1 MGLFS
6 EDVIKEVQSRVDIVD
21 LVSDYVK
28 LKKSGENYVALCPFH
43 SEKTPSFTVSP
54 KKQLFYCFG
63 CGTGGNVFTFVM
75 KKENLNFPEAV
86 RFLAEKYGLEIREY
100 DDGISG
106 SFRLKREIY
115 NINKIAADFYH
126 DVLLTKYEGEKA
138 KDYLKSRGINI
149 QTIEEFTLGY
159 APSNWDS
166 LYNFLVKKGITPEL
180 IVQAGLIIPGRV
192 KGSYFDR
199 FRDRIIFPIK
209 DIYGHIVGFGGRVI
223 GEGEP
228 KYLNSP
234 DTPVFSKGSILYGL
248 DKIKKE
254 EGNKIL
260 LVEGYMDVISLFQS
274 GFKKTAASLGTSL
287 TETQAKLLKKYTD
300 EVIISYDMDLAG
312 RNATLRGLEILK
324 KEGFN
329 IRILTL
335 PEGKDPDEFI
345 QKYGREEFERE
356 LHNSK
361 SIIEYLIKLE
371 AEKLDLNNSTDRLK
385 FIKKAVQLLSEVEDE
400 VERNFYID
408 KLYKDYEIPKNIL
421 MKALSGK
428 NTENIPEIGLK
439 YKNSQ
444 FRNNNKE
451 LLRKHSPVKSLNDG
465 IYMAEREFLKILL
478 NDPETCKK
486 EAIKLLPIYFL
497 YKNHREIFNVIMDLV
512 KNGEVLSQE
521 KIFLALSDKQEIASD
536 MAKLLM
542 ESESVKKEENVE
554 KLVLKIKKNYLR
566 FAMKQLKERIKKAET
581 IGEYNTVLNLLNYY
595 QKLRKEMESLNEKFT
610 EKGGM

>member
-254 EGNKIL
+254 EGNGIL

-274 GFKKTAASLGTSL
+274 GFKKAAASLGTSL

-400 VERNFYID
+400 VQRNFYID

>member
-6 EDVIKEVQSRVDIVD
+6 EDIIREIQSRVDIVD
-21 LVSDYVK
+21 LIADYVK

-63 CGTGGNVFTFVM
+63 CGTGGNVFTFIM

-100 DDGISG
+100 DDAISD

-115 NINKIAADFYH
+115 NINKIAADFYT
-126 DVLLTKYEGEKA
+126 DVLHNKYEGEKA
-138 KDYLKSRGINI
+138 KDYLKSRGIVI
-149 QTIEEFTLGY
+149 QTIEEFSLGY

-166 LYNFLVKKGITPEL
+166 LYNFLVKKGIPPEL
-180 IVQAGLIIPGRV
+180 IFQAGLIIAGRV

-254 EGNKIL
+254 EGNGIL

-274 GFKKTAASLGTSL
+274 GFKRAVASLGTSL

-300 EVIISYDMDLAG
+300 EVIIAYDMDLAG
-312 RNATLRGLEILK
+312 RNATMRGLEILK
-324 KEGFN
+324 KEGLN

-345 QKYGREEFERE
+345 QRYGRDEFQKE

-361 SIIEYLIKLE
+361 SIIDYLIKME
-371 AEKLDLNNSTDRLK
+371 AEKLDLNNSTNRLK
-385 FIKKAVQLLSEVEDE
+385 FIKKAVQILSEIVDE

-421 MKALSGK
+421 IKALTGK
-428 NTENIPEIGLK
+428 NTGNIPEIGLK

-451 LLRKHSPVKSLNDG
+451 LLRKHSPVKSLNDS

-478 NDPETCKK
+478 NDPENCKK
-486 EAIKLLPIYFL
+486 GAIKLLPIYFL

-512 KNGEVLSQE
+512 KNGEVLSRE
-521 KIFLALSDKQEIASD
+521 KIFLAISDKQEIASE

-542 ESESVKKEENVE
+542 ESESVQKEENIE

-581 IGEYNTVLNLLNYY
+581 IGEYNKVLNLLNYY
-595 QKLRKEMESLNEKFT
+595 QKLRKEMELLNDKFT

>member
-6 EDVIKEVQSRVDIVD
+6 EDVIKEIQSRVDIVD

-100 DDGISG
+100 DDGISD

-159 APSNWDS
+159 APYNWDS

-254 EGNKIL
+254 EGNGIL

-274 GFKKTAASLGTSL
+274 GFKKAAASLGTSL

-385 FIKKAVQLLSEVEDE
+385 FIKKAVQILSEVEDE